1 MGGGARVRG
10 VARII
15 NHFTEEL
22 MVLTLRLEEVAV
34 ALEDMLE
41 WSEFKFV
48 FKGATSKVVSCGG
61 CGGCGGVCVVVVCV
75 CGCVCV
81 WLWWC
86 VVRSF
91 FFYLFLSFFLS

>member
-15 NHFTEEL
+15 EHFTEEL
-22 MVLTLRLEEVAV
+22 PVLTLRLEEAAA

-48 FKGATSKVVSCGG
+48 FKGATSKVVST
-61 CGGCGGVCVVVVCV
+61 VVFHCA
-75 CGCVCV
+75 
-81 WLWWC
+81 
-86 VVRSF
+86 
-91 FFYLFLSFFLS
+91 